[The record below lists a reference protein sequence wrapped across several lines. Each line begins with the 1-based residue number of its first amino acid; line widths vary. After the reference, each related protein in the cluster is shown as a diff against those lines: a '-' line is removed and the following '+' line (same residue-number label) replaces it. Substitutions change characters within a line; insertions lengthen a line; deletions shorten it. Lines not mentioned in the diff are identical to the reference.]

1 MEGWGWY
8 MWQDWLLELAKGF
21 GKIFLNP
28 VLYLSFLFA
37 ASLGVARVKKERR
50 YFTVRAQNAYF
61 ELKQL
66 VPTGLILGLCLSGL
80 SIALVLILPMEIII
94 FASLLTIIL
103 ALIGKTRL
111 LSPVYTVGLAILV
124 CTISLYLGWDYF
136 LFSKSHLGTDEI
148 FFPTAIILLGLL
160 IISEGIFVRVNGK
173 KSTSPR
179 LKRSKRGQMI
189 GTHLLE
195 RAWLLPM
202 FVFIP
207 SGTLTIALDW
217 WPVVTVGNQTYSLL
231 LVPFLLG
238 TKLEI
243 QGEHPFK
250 ATRKI
255 STNIMTL
262 GSIILLGGV
271 ASYFLP
277 VLSIAFVV
285 LAIIV
290 REWIT
295 VKQKNVEKN
304 RAFFFSRRNNG
315 VVILGIVPDSPAD
328 KMGLRIG
335 ETVSKVNSI
344 PVQDKNQIYK
354 ALQRNSAHCKIEVFD
369 ENEEIRFVQRA
380 LYEGDHHELGLLL
393 IPDEKIHGNEAV

>member
-1 MEGWGWY
+1 

-28 VLYLSFLFA
+28 VLYLSFLFVA
-37 ASLGVARVKKERR
+37 TLGVARVKRERR

-66 VPTGLILGLCLSGL
+66 LPMGMILGLCLSGL
-80 SIALVLILPMEIII
+80 SIVLVLIIPMEIII
-94 FASLLTIIL
+94 FTSLLTIIL
-103 ALIGKTRL
+103 ALIGKTRF
-111 LSPVYTVGLAILV
+111 LSPVYTVGLAIILSS
-124 CTISLYLGWDYF
+124 ISLFLGWDNF
-136 LFSKSHLGTDEI
+136 LFSKSYLGANEL

-207 SGTLTIALDW
+207 SGALTIAIDW
-217 WPVVTVGNQTYSLL
+217 WPVVMIGDQTYSLL
-231 LVPFLLG
+231 LVPFLIG
-238 TKLEI
+238 AKLEV
-243 QGEHPFK
+243 QSEHPIIV
-250 ATRKI
+250 TRKI
-255 STNIMTL
+255 GTNVIAL
-262 GSIILLGGV
+262 GSVVLLGGV
-271 ASYFLP
+271 ATYFLP
-277 VLSIAFVV
+277 ILSIVFVI
-285 LAIIV
+285 LAIIG

-295 VKQKNVEKN
+295 MKQKNVEKN
-304 RAFFFSRRNNG
+304 KAFFFSRRNNG

-328 KMGLRIG
+328 KMGLKIG
-335 ETVSKVNSI
+335 ETVTKVNSF

-369 ENEEIRFVQRA
+369 DNGEIRFVQRA

-393 IPDEKIHGNEAV
+393 IPDEKVHGNEAV